1 MLIFELALN
10 QVIHIHTFV
19 SNFSAE
25 MTKWKDGKFLKTME
39 AKLSDKTGIIKL
51 TIFKGTSTDI

>member
-10 QVIHIHTFV
+10 QVIHIHAFV
-19 SNFSAE
+19 SNL
-25 MTKWKDGKFLKTME
+25 TKCKDGKFLKTME
-39 AKLSDKTGIIKL
+39 AKLSDKTGVIKL